1 VEVAELRMGSGL
13 GGRGLAILTGEL
25 TDIEAAAEIAMQSL
39 AGRSGTLCHSII
51 SNVHDQFAER
61 LEESS
66 RFFRK

>member
-1 VEVAELRMGSGL
+1 
-13 GGRGLAILTGEL
+13 LTGER

-39 AGRSGTLCHSII
+39 AGRSGSLCHSII

-66 RFFRK
+66 RFFGRK